1 MHAQSKSMGKALK
14 LGGNWVT
21 TDPLKRS
28 FYYYGRM
35 KKVNFRL
42 MDIHLFRPGHRSAK
56 KVFLLLWED
65 EEGKFQAHGHSFRPT
80 VTAVVA
86 MLSPRS
92 CCWTARTALVP
103 SMLTASRNCRATR
116 NIQIKKSKKNC
127 KNFAGIVHI

>member
-42 MDIHLFRPGHRSAK
+42 MDLHL
-56 KVFLLLWED
+56 
-65 EEGKFQAHGHSFRPT
+65 FRPT

-127 KNFAGIVHI
+127 KNFARIVHISFLVNYVFLCVLFLFCFTLKTLKYYVP